1 MNVRYIASEV
11 QHIFANANGLRNR
24 ARLVGHC
31 VAARVPGLQAPLR
44 EDDLELVEFGRP
56 YRIRARRN
64 GTDVMVLMQVFHYG
78 EYDASGIPWANL
90 RRIIDAGA
98 HIGASTL
105 YFAARAP
112 QAEIACIEP
121 EASNRELLTLNVAD
135 RNGPLARIFD
145 AALWVRD
152 EPIAFG
158 LGELSVSHKVSS
170 QAKGGASVQGKRVP
184 TILDDLGWDSVD
196 LLKIDVEGAE
206 RDLFEDPELGTWLPR
221 VGNLLVECHSHF
233 GFGSSPEDLQRI
245 LTPHGF
251 RVLVHDHEKGLIAAH
266 NEQFEAATG

>member
-1 MNVRYIASEV
+1 MHVRYIASEV

-31 VAARVPGLQAPLR
+31 VAARVPVLQAALS

-78 EYDASGIPWANL
+78 EYDASGVPWGKL

-112 QAEIACIEP
+112 HAEIACIEP
-121 EASNRELLTLNVAD
+121 EAGNRELLTLNVAN

-152 EPIAFG
+152 EPVALG
-158 LGELSVSHKVSS
+158 LGKVSVSHKVNS
-170 QAKGGASVQGKRVP
+170 QAKVGARVQGKRVP

-196 LLKIDVEGAE
+196 LLKVDVEGAE

-221 VGNLLVECHSHF
+221 VGTLLVECHSHK
-233 GFGSSPEDLQRI
+233 GFGSSPEDLRRI

-251 RVLVHDHEKGLIAAH
+251 RVVVYDHEKGLVAAH
-266 NEQFEAATG
+266 NERFEIGTG